1 MRRGGE
7 FVTQGAEVINCA
19 VEDQGEAP
27 VGRVHRLVAV
37 GGIEDGEA
45 THAERGIRSGGESL
59 IVGPPVQHRGAHA
72 GHGGGA
78 GGGGGSRINE
88 SSYAAHG
95 GEGVNKG
102 ILGELRPVASGKE

>member
-1 MRRGGE
+1 
-7 FVTQGAEVINCA
+7 
-19 VEDQGEAP
+19 
-27 VGRVHRLVAV
+27 
-37 GGIEDGEA
+37 
-45 THAERGIRSGGESL
+45 
-59 IVGPPVQHRGAHA
+59 VQHRGAHA